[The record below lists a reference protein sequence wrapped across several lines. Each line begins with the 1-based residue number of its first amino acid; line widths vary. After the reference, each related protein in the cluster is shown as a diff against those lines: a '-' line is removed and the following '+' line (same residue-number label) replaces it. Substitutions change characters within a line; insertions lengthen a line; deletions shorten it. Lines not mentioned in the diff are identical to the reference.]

1 MDRDNPLMD
10 PNVNFHRLGLGGW
23 SRAFGDDVRQPGKL
37 YFEGTT
43 HLIYQETALSVLP
56 GLSTRPKFIFLLRD
70 PLARVA
76 SSFNYTRGN
85 LANVKGTLTLD
96 RYFEML
102 AAGDTAALRRFVLSD
117 QSAYVLQRDLQYS
130 NYWPYLQRWLDAL
143 GAERMLVLQFE
154 RLTQQPLE
162 CMREVCE
169 FLEIS
174 PHHFESGYDFATHNA
189 TVKLASSRVHRWAQR
204 VASRVPPGRVKR
216 TLRRAYY
223 WAQLRERAER
233 AARPSAHSC
242 EELRRELEAGTRKLG
257 EAFDLDLALW
267 DSAPR
272 ASVEAVE
279 ARPRAAIRSAT

>member
-1 MDRDNPLMD
+1 MD

-23 SRAFGDDVRQPGKL
+23 SRAFAGDVRQPGKL

-56 GLSTRPKFIFLLRD
+56 GLATRPKFIFLLRD

-76 SSFNYTRGN
+76 SSFNYTQGN
-85 LANVKGTLTLD
+85 LAKVKGSLTLD
-96 RYFEML
+96 RYMEML

-130 NYWPYLQRWLDAL
+130 NYWLYLQRWLDAL
-143 GAERMLVLQFE
+143 GPERMLVLQFE
-154 RLTQQPLE
+154 RLTRHPLE

-174 PHHFESGYDFATHNA
+174 PDYFESGYDFATRNA
-189 TVKLASSRVHRWAQR
+189 TVKFASSRVHRWAQR
-204 VASRVPPGRVKR
+204 VAYRIPPGRGKR
-216 TLRRAYY
+216 LLSRVYY
-223 WAQLRERAER
+223 WAQLRERDHFT
-233 AARPSAHSC
+233 ARPSARWC
-242 EELRRELEAGTRKLG
+242 EELRRELEPGTRKLG
-257 EAFDLDLALW
+257 EAFAIDLALW

-272 ASVEAVE
+272 ATVD
-279 ARPRAAIRSAT
+279 ARARAALRSLT